1 MTKIDKWY
9 LYKLFNIW
17 GVNRELESQVST
29 IAALGLEEN
38 KEMLDVAKKHGLSDK
53 QIAGTVTGV
62 PAMQVSLEEE
72 MEVRA
77 HRKGHGIVPIVK
89 QIDTL
94 AAEFPA
100 LTNYLYTTYNAEVD
114 DITFDQHGTMV
125 LGSGVYRIGSSV
137 EFDFCS
143 VECIRALR
151 ELGHKTVM
159 VNYNP
164 ETVSTDF
171 DESDRLYFDELS
183 LERVLDIYEKETA
196 SGLIVSV
203 GGQSPNNIALNL
215 HKNGVNILGTH
226 PESIDGCEDR
236 DKYSAMLDDIGVQQ
250 PEWRTLNGLDDAF
263 AFCDQVCWSLAQSL
277 PRVCAR
283 ALVRILCGRSVLFPP
298 PRALSWPSLLVCS
311 RRLCLCLPP
320 SPPTVIVS
328 RSLSLS
334 RSATRASSA
343 RRTCSPAP
351 RCTSRTARTSSR
363 RTLPTPSA
371 CRTTT
376 L

>member
-1 MTKIDKWY
+1 MLSHSLSLSDVSPDEIHEVTKIDKWF

-38 KEMLDVAKKHGLSDK
+38 KEMLSVAKKHGLSDK

-62 PAMQVSLEEE
+62 PGMEISLEQE

-77 HRKGHGIVPIVK
+77 HRKAHGIVPIVK

-100 LTNYLYTTYNAEVD
+100 LTNYLYTTYSGEVD
-114 DITFDQHGTMV
+114 DITFDQQGTMV

-151 ELGHKTVM
+151 ELGRKTVM

-183 LERVLDIYEKETA
+183 LERVLDIYEKESA

-236 DKYSAMLDDIGVQQ
+236 DKYSAMLDDIGELSFMYRYISRESCSQFDSLPLTSLTISGVKQ
-250 PEWRTLNGLDDAF
+250 PEWRTLAGLDDAF
-263 AFCDQVCWSLAQSL
+263 AFCDKVRSFARSHVGCDATLFL
-277 PRVCAR
+277 PRRCCAHAFR
-283 ALVRILCGRSVLFPP
+283 PGAQ
-298 PRALSWPSLLVCS
+298 LLD
-311 RRLCLCLPP
+311 
-320 SPPTVIVS
+320 
-328 RSLSLS
+328 
-334 RSATRASSA
+334 
-343 RRTCSPAP
+343 
-351 RCTSRTARTSSR
+351 
-363 RTLPTPSA
+363 
-371 CRTTT
+371 
-376 L
+376 